1 MLTQEIVNFANGKTD
16 LYEATQRYFQFE
28 NERTSENTE
37 KLNKAFFAEIERLS
51 GVSREGIDP
60 TAWAMNPSTKW
71 ATFAI
76 VDAMVNAILP
86 VTILPK
92 FGMFVDFKSIGYG
105 DIVKVR
111 VKPKQFYT
119 VSKGGHGERT
129 SFRQKNFEGDVT
141 IAPVEHIVT
150 VYTDMYRVLAGKE
163 DIAEAIR
170 MVLTS
175 VEEAMYADA
184 VGVLNTGLNAITDT
198 ALKVTGMFDM
208 ATLIRMAERVQ
219 VLNGGAK
226 PVIAGS
232 ATALLNVLPDATLG
246 YRMNVDAGNPSI
258 QLVKNVIGYDVLKLE
273 PALGADGK
281 LIMPEDKLYVISP
294 ATDKLLKGNYR
305 PAC

>member
-1 MLTQEIVNFANGKTD
+1 
-16 LYEATQRYFQFE
+16 
-28 NERTSENTE
+28 
-37 KLNKAFFAEIERLS
+37 
-51 GVSREGIDP
+51 
-60 TAWAMNPSTKW
+60 MNII